1 MENAT
6 KALLMASGTLMGIML
21 LALMLYF
28 FRSLSPLEETRQ
40 KTEETEQLTAFN
52 EEYNAYE
59 KKLMYGVDLIS
70 VLNKAKS
77 NNEKY
82 AEGKYTAFAYG
93 NKYLVDI
100 QFTLKK
106 TLEDQII
113 VNYLPVRRVVG
124 SGSTATVTDVE
135 NREAAYGGGNGPSG
149 IKIKDVFDIPKVAGQ
164 SDSVTYLGARTGKV
178 NKKMEE
184 NTALISQ
191 SYESEFKGSDK
202 GRTEPYK
209 LLINSQ
215 SPGMTDEVLALLSA
229 VDCISQYKKN
239 TSARIEDKIWNRDDN
254 SSHGWSSAEW
264 RTALYDLKS
273 RKFSCV
279 SVEYDDTTGRINK
292 MVFNER

>member
-6 KALLMASGTLMGIML
+6 KALLIASGTLMGIML
-21 LALMLYF
+21 LALMTYF

-52 EEYNAYE
+52 EEYTAYE

-106 TLEDQII
+106 TLADQII

-124 SGSTATVTDVE
+124 SGSTATVTNVE
-135 NREAAYGGGNGPSG
+135 NREAAYDSGNGPSG

-178 NKKMEE
+178 NKNMEE
-184 NTALISQ
+184 NTALITK
-191 SYESEFKGSDK
+191 SYDSEFKG
-202 GRTEPYK
+202 RTEAYK
-209 LLINSQ
+209 LLVNSQ
-215 SPGMTDEVLALLSA
+215 SPEMTDEVLALLSA

-239 TSARIEDKIWNRDDN
+239 TSARIEDKIWNRDNN

-273 RKFSCV
+273 RKFSCE
-279 SVEYDDTTGRINK
+279 SVEYEETTGRINK

>member
-6 KALLMASGTLMGIML
+6 KALLIASGTLIGVML
-21 LALMLYF
+21 IALMMYF
-28 FRSLSPLEETRQ
+28 FRSLSPFEETRQ
-40 KTEETEQLTAFN
+40 KTEETDQITAFN
-52 EEYNAYE
+52 EEYTAYE

-106 TLEDQII
+106 TLADQII

-124 SGSTATVTDVE
+124 SGSTATVTNVE
-135 NREAAYGGGNGPSG
+135 NREAAYDSGNGPSG

-164 SDSVTYLGARTGKV
+164 SDSVTYLGSRTGKV

-184 NTALISQ
+184 NTALITK
-191 SYESEFKGSDK
+191 SYDSEFKG
-202 GRTEPYK
+202 RTEVYK
-209 LLINSQ
+209 LLVNSQ
-215 SPGMTDEVLALLSA
+215 SPEMTDEVLALLSA

-239 TSARIEDKIWNRDDN
+239 TSARIEDKIWNRDNN

-273 RKFSCV
+273 RKFSCE
-279 SVEYDDTTGRINK
+279 SVEYEETTGRINK

>member
-6 KALLMASGTLMGIML
+6 KALLIASGTLMGIML
-21 LALMLYF
+21 LALMTYF

-52 EEYNAYE
+52 EEYTAYE

-106 TLEDQII
+106 TLADQII

-124 SGSTATVTDVE
+124 SGSTATVTNVE
-135 NREAAYGGGNGPSG
+135 NREAAYDSGNGPSG

-178 NKKMEE
+178 NKNMEE
-184 NTALISQ
+184 NTALITK
-191 SYESEFKGSDK
+191 SYDSEFKR
-202 GRTEPYK
+202 RTEAYK
-209 LLINSQ
+209 LLVNSQ
-215 SPGMTDEVLALLSA
+215 SPEMTDEVLALLSA

-239 TSARIEDKIWNRDDN
+239 TSARIEDKIWNRDNN

-273 RKFSCV
+273 RKFSCE
-279 SVEYDDTTGRINK
+279 SVEYEETTGRINK